1 MSNNINTKEK
11 PYSSLYLNQYNKPIT
26 NSVLLL
32 DTGDA
37 FYGKSFGS
45 LKCGIGEIC
54 FNTSMTGYQE
64 IITDPSYSKQI
75 ITFTFPHIGNVG
87 INQNDYEGKS
97 DISGIVTRQLPTN
110 SSNWRSTK
118 NFNDW
123 LQDMSIPAIAGIDT
137 RKLTKIIRKK
147 DSTNA
152 MIVKYEEGKTNISNL
167 LSKLRE
173 YPSMIGLEL
182 SSKVSCKQ
190 EFLWKENSHNLL
202 QINKKIKINLN

>member
-1 MSNNINTKEK
+1 MSNNINTKDK
-11 PYSSLYLNQYNKPIT
+11 PYSSLYLNQSNKPIT

-37 FYGKSFGS
+37 FYGTSFGS
-45 LKCGIGEIC
+45 FKGGIGELC

-118 NFNDW
+118 NFNEW
-123 LQDMSIPAIAGIDT
+123 LMDMSIPAIAGIDT
-137 RKLTKIIRKK
+137 R
-147 DSTNA
+147 
-152 MIVKYEEGKTNISNL
+152 NL
-167 LSKLRE
+167 QK
-173 YPSMIGLEL
+173 
-182 SSKVSCKQ
+182 
-190 EFLWKENSHNLL
+190 
-202 QINKKIKINLN
+202 